1 MKSLPSDHQFQPFL
15 TFLQNNGISDP
26 EFLTGILCQVNA
38 ISRHSL
44 ESTEC
49 GFLLSIIQ
57 GGNPKNQ
64 NEVLLLTQMAAVH
77 DAMMTAAR
85 NLASATDAQQ
95 VQCFTNSLAKLAR
108 IFAAQLEGLQRS
120 HSVNEK
126 NINIQNV
133 SITKIARE
141 ILGHVI
147 QNGREGRSAD
157 GTKAIADQSGS
168 ARLVIEPSQEVVKTP
183 VKRRPR

>member
-15 TFLQNNGISDP
+15 RSLQSSGISDP
-26 EFLTGILCQVNA
+26 EFLNGILCQVAA
-38 ISRHSL
+38 ISLHSR
-44 ESTEC
+44 ESTER

-64 NEVLLLTQMAAVH
+64 TEVLLLTQMAAVH

-85 NLASATDAQQ
+85 NLASATDAEQ
-95 VQCFTNSLAKLAR
+95 VQCFTNGLAKLAR
-108 IFAAQLEGLQRS
+108 TFAAQLQTLQRCR
-120 HSVNEK
+120 SVNEQ

-133 SITKIARE
+133 SIRE
-141 ILGHVI
+141 IAKEILRNVI
-147 QNGREGRSAD
+147 ENGREGRSAD